1 MAKWDATWWQRD
13 REILSSLLCLLC
25 VPPTA
30 SHNTGNISS
39 DSKETIDKQPVKIL
53 STQLEFVGERLW
65 VLFTNTKSG
74 FQRERGSRGKRGMWT
89 KRSKLNMKWTKHYQ
103 RDKYKYEWI
112 MQSVIYE
119 EMSVVLACNFPRK
132 TCARHQFSPDID
144 LCLFLR
150 KSPSTSITVTSTS
163 DYLRFGVAILFRFRK
178 YDHNQYN
185 GKFLSP
191 PQSWHQKEELYSSS
205 WLP

>member
-1 MAKWDATWWQRD
+1 MDLQDTTQGLTISQGGQMRRHMVAKGPRD
-13 REILSSLLCLLC
+13 SVKSS
-25 VPPTA
+25 VPSMRA

-39 DSKETIDKQPVKIL
+39 DPKETIDNQPVKIL
-53 STQLEFVGERLW
+53 STQLEFVGKRLW

-144 LCLFLR
+144 LCFF
-150 KSPSTSITVTSTS
+150 
-163 DYLRFGVAILFRFRK
+163 FGE
-178 YDHNQYN
+178 N
-185 GKFLSP
+185 
-191 PQSWHQKEELYSSS
+191 HQA
-205 WLP
+205 PV

>member
-1 MAKWDATWWQRD
+1 MSRHMVAKGPRD
-13 REILSSLLCLLC
+13 TVKSSMPSMRASEFNWMCTA
-25 VPPTA
+25 TA

-39 DSKETIDKQPVKIL
+39 DSKETIDNQPVKTL

-74 FQRERGSRGKRGMWT
+74 FQRERGSRGKGGMWT

-103 RDKYKYEWI
+103 GDKYKYEWI

-144 LCLFLR
+144 LCFFLE
-150 KSPSTSITVTSTS
+150 KI
-163 DYLRFGVAILFRFRK
+163 IK
-178 YDHNQYN
+178 YQYN
-185 GKFLSP
+185 SDINLRLFKILSCNII
-191 PQSWHQKEELYSSS
+191 
-205 WLP
+205 